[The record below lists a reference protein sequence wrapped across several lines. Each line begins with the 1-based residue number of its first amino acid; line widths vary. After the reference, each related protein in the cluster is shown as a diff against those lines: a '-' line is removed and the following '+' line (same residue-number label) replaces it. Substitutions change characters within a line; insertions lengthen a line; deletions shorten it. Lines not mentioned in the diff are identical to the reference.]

1 MDPFPKPLPLADPGY
16 PWVYGNGICAAVEL
30 TQQVQMDR
38 LAKQVRTLQS
48 QHGEV
53 SRVMEEHAQ
62 LRHVVDE
69 HGQRLLALQDPDG
82 NRYSV
87 ETTREIFACDI
98 ADMHAALQ
106 VARGRISRLEG
117 TVGAHTTRFK
127 DLDSYMAE
135 TESAHR
141 KVDALSRALEV
152 SEVEHYSSVEDLEG
166 RIREHLV
173 LSNLAVET
181 KAQDAVNSMMAEIDA
196 LGVQARDALDKVV
209 GDQDAKMETLMET
222 FSVKL
227 GDSQSL
233 LMERLS
239 QVDKRVARLAD
250 THDAKIEDYSARV
263 TSSVLEEIVNLSK
276 CFERTLSTTLNS
288 VTPED
293 LPELSRAYDEK
304 LESCCARANGLLL
317 EHLARSAQA
326 QETTL
331 GDHTLATQSMLEE
344 MERSS
349 RDRDLE
355 FEAHTAALK
364 SVRQELDDLTRNHAE
379 KLEAHKALTNS
390 AILEHLERA
399 SESQH
404 MKLEEHTQASNALL
418 EEVLA
423 LSQDQ
428 LSKFEERSV
437 WAESTMREELLKW
450 SQAYEHQLEEHSAQA
465 KSDMWEDLARL
476 AECQD
481 AKLEEHTLMI
491 TQDHEQK
498 LEVFF
503 ARVKSSLHEEAKPPL
518 HEDGQNAV
526 LEELARISKD
536 HNAKLEELVCLS
548 KDHGAKLE
556 DRREVWAPFE
566 DVEARLEE
574 LRMVSQQHDTTLEMH
589 IAHSTDGLAQLSAEN
604 EAMMQAHSD
613 ELEARFKDMIAVV
626 DSKHGEEVGELRNK
640 IERVTKDYQ
649 GKLAETK
656 GFIAQEFV
664 NTCNANEL
672 LEELAALSKDHGAKL
687 VVLEEL
693 SSLGKDCDA
702 KLAEASLRLE
712 ELTKFPD
719 KLQTPGKSNL
729 KKTKASTHESERL
742 NERINRCSEELDNF
756 RREFRA
762 KLDDHV
768 KNSDLASTSMMDQIM
783 RISKEYKEN
792 AASERDVLLA
802 EFSRFTKDRDAKFEE
817 HQIHTRRLISQ
828 QVATLPAQKGVLKSN
843 LKRPQDDSMEQ
854 QGKQKSEFL
863 MMQEAHTESCKAIRM
878 LEELAVSHE
887 ELARQS
893 QDQHAQFE
901 ELKLASTSS
910 LQDLMTVSQDH
921 GAKLQEHTLVHSSLK
936 AWSQQAETREAEL
949 EELIVSGNCSI
960 ERFGG
965 DLANLAHDSEVR
977 VVELREMMHGVESWM
992 QDEIARMSAKQATE
1006 VDFAR
1011 MSESIEAEFEQ
1022 AARNKDAIDELKETM
1037 KQESLVAREM
1047 ASHRDRERAALL
1059 ECVATSE
1066 VQVRD
1071 ELARVCKEQAEVF
1084 RADLARTT
1092 GDLGWGREQD
1102 SRREEDFRAMTSR
1115 LDAVEHQLLADAER
1129 VHASEGEHSAL
1140 SHNVAELSMAVEC
1153 LETGL
1158 RGMDSTAT
1166 QRHEAAAQEAAELCQ
1181 RVDEVR
1187 RMRLRSS
1194 DVEGSLILS
1203 DDLHGFDALEAN
1215 DDVQEIRKTVNE
1227 LVILSRAQG
1236 AHLQELDA
1244 RGVKAELQ
1252 LRLDRE
1258 LPELSRHLGRAAS
1271 PALRWTGLGLAGSSE
1286 TPRSDAISELLGS

>member
-1 MDPFPKPLPLADPGY
+1 MDPFPKPLPLAEPGY
-16 PWVYGNGICAAVEL
+16 PWVYGSGICAAVEL
-30 TQQVQMDR
+30 PQQVQMDR
-38 LAKQVRTLQS
+38 LAKQVRKLQS

-82 NRYSV
+82 NRHSV
-87 ETTREIFACDI
+87 ETIREIFACDI

-127 DLDSYMAE
+127 DLDSCMAG

-141 KVDALSRALEV
+141 KVDALSRAYEV

-196 LGVQARDALDKVV
+196 LGVQARDALDKVI
-209 GDQDAKMETLMET
+209 GDQDAKIETLMET

-227 GDSQSL
+227 GDAQSL

-239 QVDKRVARLAD
+239 QVDKRVAKLAD
-250 THDAKIEDYSARV
+250 THDAKIEDYSSRV
-263 TSSVLEEIVNLSK
+263 TSSVLEEVVNL
-276 CFERTLSTTLNS
+276 THTTLNS

-293 LPELSRAYDEK
+293 LPELSRAYDDK

-331 GDHTLATQSMLEE
+331 GDHILATRSMLEE
-344 MERSS
+344 TERSS

-355 FEAHTAALK
+355 LETQTAALK
-364 SVRQELDDLTRNHAE
+364 SVRQELEDLTRNHAE

-390 AILEHLERA
+390 AVLEHLERA

-404 MKLEEHTQASNALL
+404 MKLQEHTQASNALL

-450 SQAYEHQLEEHSAQA
+450 SQAHERQLEEHSAQA

-498 LEVFF
+498 LEAFF

-518 HEDGQNAV
+518 HYEDGQNAV

-556 DRREVWAPFE
+556 DHREVWAPLE

-574 LRMVSQQHDTTLEMH
+574 LRMVSQQHDTTLEMR
-589 IAHSTDGLAQLSAEN
+589 DGLAQLSAEN
-604 EAMMQAHSD
+604 EAMMKAHSD
-613 ELEARFKDMIAVV
+613 ELEARFKDMIAVI
-626 DSKHGEEVGELRNK
+626 DSKHDEEVGELRNK
-640 IERVTKDYQ
+640 IERMTKDYQ
-649 GKLAETK
+649 AKFAETK

-664 NTCNANEL
+664 NTCKANEL

-693 SSLGKDCDA
+693 SILGKDCDA
-702 KLAEASLRLE
+702 KLAEASLRLK

-719 KLQTPGKSNL
+719 KLHTPGKSNL
-729 KKTKASTHESERL
+729 KKTRPSTHESERL
-742 NERINRCSEELDNF
+742 NQRINRCSEELDTF
-756 RREFRA
+756 RREFSA
-762 KLDDHV
+762 KLDDHM
-768 KNSDLASTSMMDQIM
+768 KNSDLASASMLDQIM
-783 RISKEYKEN
+783 KISKEYKEN

-802 EFSRFTKDRDAKFEE
+802 EFSRFSKDRDAKFEE
-817 HQIHTRRLISQ
+817 HQIYTRRLISQ
-828 QVATLPAQKGVLKSN
+828 HVATLPAQKGILKSN
-843 LKRPQDDSMEQ
+843 LKRPEDDSMEQ
-854 QGKQKSEFL
+854 QGKHNSEFL
-863 MMQEAHTESCKAIRM
+863 MMQEAHTESRKAMRL
-878 LEELAVSHE
+878 LEELAASHE

-910 LQDLMTVSQDH
+910 LQDLVTVSQDH

-936 AWSQQAETREAEL
+936 GWSQLAETREAEL
-949 EELIVSGNCSI
+949 EELIVCGNCSI
-960 ERFGG
+960 DRFGG
-965 DLANLAHDSEVR
+965 DLANLAHDSEER
-977 VVELREMMHGVESWM
+977 VVELREMMHRVESWM
-992 QDEIARMSAKQATE
+992 QDEIGRMSAKQATE
-1006 VDFAR
+1006 DDFAR
-1011 MSESIEAEFEQ
+1011 LSESIEAESEQ

-1037 KQESLVAREM
+1037 KQESCVAREM
-1047 ASHRDRERAALL
+1047 ASHRERERAALL
-1059 ECVATSE
+1059 ECVATTE

-1092 GDLGWGREQD
+1092 CDLGWGREQD

-1129 VHASEGEHSAL
+1129 EHASEGERSAL

-1158 RGMDSTAT
+1158 REMDSTVT
-1166 QRHEAAAQEAAELCQ
+1166 QRHEASAQEAAELCQ

-1187 RMRLRSS
+1187 RMGLRSS
-1194 DVEGSLILS
+1194 DVEGSLTLS
-1203 DDLHGFDALEAN
+1203 DDLHGFHTLEAN

-1258 LPELSRHLGRAAS
+1258 LPDLSRHLGRAAS
-1271 PALRWTGLGLAGSSE
+1271 PALRWTGLGLAGSCE
-1286 TPRSDAISELLGS
+1286 TPASDAISELLSS